1 MDNKGLKIKVIT
13 NTPSEK
19 ALRSFRIK
27 LFEIQ
32 SKKNTLSRIG
42 IKKT

>member
-13 NTPSEK
+13 NTPSAK

-32 SKKNTLSRIG
+32 SKKNMLSCPG

>member
-1 MDNKGLKIKVIT
+1 MDNKALKIKVIT

-27 LFEIQ
+27 LFEMQ
-32 SKKNTLSRIG
+32 SKKNMLSCPG